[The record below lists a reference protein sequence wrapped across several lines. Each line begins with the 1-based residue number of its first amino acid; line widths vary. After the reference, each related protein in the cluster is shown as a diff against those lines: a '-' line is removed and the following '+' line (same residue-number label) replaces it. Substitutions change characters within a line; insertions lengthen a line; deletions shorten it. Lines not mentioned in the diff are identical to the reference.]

1 MKNNWYKIKI
11 LKNSKNKW
19 KFSKNIKLKKI
30 KFKII
35 KLEIIQIL
43 IINNL
48 VIFKQNYKLIHKI
61 KKIFLY

>member
-19 KFSKNIKLKKI
+19 KFSKNLKL
-30 KFKII
+30 KII
-35 KLEIIQIL
+35 KIKIIQIL

-48 VIFKQNYKLIHKI
+48 VILNQNYKLMLKI